1 MAQGFEMI
9 TKLVP
14 FTVCFGILSSCGQ
27 HVPPLVAV
35 MRDLTTEAQKEDT
48 YGQLLASV
56 SASDLAQVDFPV
68 LYVDMESIR
77 DETFMRPHEVNGRVE
92 TWIGTQGSSLAMV
105 DGIIISTRGYGHDL
119 AVSSRPDLK
128 ALLKHS
134 ETGQSYATS
143 YRYWDYEERLVTK
156 NGNCSAERREQTILE
171 RCLVEGVEF
180 QNHYDLRDGTIQA
193 SRQWVSAE
201 RGYVSTKRLK

>member
-1 MAQGFEMI
+1 MI
-9 TKLVP
+9 AKLGT

-35 MRDLTTEAQKEDT
+35 IRELTNEAQKADT
-48 YGQLLASV
+48 YGQLLSSV
-56 SASDLAQVDFPV
+56 SESDLAQVDFPV

-77 DETFMRPHEVNGRVE
+77 DETVMRPHEVNGRVE
-92 TWIGTQGSSLAMV
+92 TWIGTQGASLAMV

-119 AVSSRPDLK
+119 AVSKRPDLK
-128 ALLKHS
+128 ALMEHS
-134 ETGQSYATS
+134 QTGQSYATS

-156 NGNCSAERREQTILE
+156 NGNCSAERREETILE
-171 RCLVEGVEF
+171 RCLVGGVEF
-180 QNHYDLRDGTIQA
+180 QNQYDLRDGAIQA

-201 RGYVSTKRLK
+201 RGYVSTQRLK